1 MPPGKGRNARPSIVR
16 PQKIEGLA
24 LCFYR
29 QGNSTEHIQEE
40 DHIMKRFIADASFW
54 ELFPDAAI
62 GVLAVTGINEETWL
76 SPEQAAEVA
85 ELLKSANC
93 AALSHLDE
101 GVALSQNRA
110 VAVWREAYQK
120 FPTKKGARCSIEA
133 LLKRVSKGEPVGTI
147 APTVD
152 ITNAISLKYALP
164 IGAEDMDAFEGDL
177 HLGVMAGG
185 EDFLPIGADEPDPPR
200 PGELAYYDGAGV
212 VCRCWNWRDGRRT
225 AVKDT
230 TTAEFIA
237 MECVDPGRVD
247 DLENALTELAGLL
260 EKYTGAKVMS
270 RGLVDSASREIMIQ
284 A

>member
-1 MPPGKGRNARPSIVR
+1 
-16 PQKIEGLA
+16 
-24 LCFYR
+24 
-29 QGNSTEHIQEE
+29 
-40 DHIMKRFIADASFW
+40 MKKFIADPAFW
-54 ELFPDAAI
+54 ELFPGAAI
-62 GVLAVTGINEETWL
+62 GVLAVTGLDEAAQL
-76 SPEQAAEVA
+76 PPERAAGVA
-85 ELLKSANC
+85 QLLERANA
-93 AALSHLDE
+93 AALSHLEE
-101 GVALSQNRA
+101 GAPLSQARP

-133 LLKRVSKGEPVGTI
+133 LLKRVSKGEPVGSI

-164 IGAEDMDAFEGDL
+164 IGAEDLDAFDGDL

-185 EDFLPIGADEPDPPR
+185 EDFVPIGADQPDPPR

-212 VCRCWNWRDGRRT
+212 VCRCWNWRDGKRT

-247 DLENALTELAGLL
+247 DLKNALAELAGLL
-260 EKYTGAKVMS
+260 EKYTGAKVVS
-270 RGLVDSASREIMIQ
+270 RGLVDSVNREIMIQ
-284 A
+284 E